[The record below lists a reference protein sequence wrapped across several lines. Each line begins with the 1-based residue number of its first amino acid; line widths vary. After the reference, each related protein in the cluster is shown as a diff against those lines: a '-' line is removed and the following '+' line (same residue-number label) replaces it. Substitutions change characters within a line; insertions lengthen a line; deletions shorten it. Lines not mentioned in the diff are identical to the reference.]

1 MIQFTFW
8 AIPSLFGVILVASVF
23 THVWPQRSEP
33 GATAFLW
40 MSGASAWWL
49 VCQFIGLFL
58 SSLDA
63 KLLLAQLQYVGISAV
78 PVAWLAYAMTY
89 TGRGRQLRSWI
100 MALIYGVSAT
110 TILLAFT
117 NSSHGLI
124 WSDVSLVQ
132 ANGYSGLSL
141 NHGAWFQVHVGMT
154 YALIAVATGAL
165 GLHIAQSPRHWF
177 RLIFVIGAPVALAIP
192 SVIYL
197 TPLQPQ
203 VWVDL
208 TPTGLAVANGLLG
221 WGLMRK
227 GLLDFAPVARTTVVE
242 EMRDCVIVVDRSGRI
257 VDVNRAAA
265 QLLGVRVHG
274 PVPIDLGTAWISN
287 RGRGPGEE
295 PEPARIELR
304 TTDNRDLKFEMSV
317 AALGPQEGRGRSV
330 LVLRDITERMRIEDE
345 LRETTTKLEKANG
358 ELERRANTDGLTGLA
373 NRRHF
378 LDVLEREIERADRY
392 GRPLALI
399 MLDLDHFKR
408 VNDNYGHAAG
418 DSVLKAAAAALNR
431 VSRDTDLPA
440 RLGGEELALLLPE
453 THVEGASQMAER
465 LRTLIAAERHL
476 SPHGTDF
483 SVTSSFGVAAH
494 MAGDGEA
501 VDLMQRS
508 DEALYRAKAE
518 GRDRVVTIE
527 SSRPPEPDTGSEPD
541 IGSEPDTEG
550 ERS

>member
-1 MIQFTFW
+1 MIQFTLW
-8 AIPSLFGVILVASVF
+8 AIPSLFGLILVASVF
-23 THVWPQRSEP
+23 AHVWPQRAEP

-40 MSGASAWWL
+40 LSGSTAWWL
-49 VCQFIGLFL
+49 LTQFVALFL
-58 SSLDA
+58 STLDA
-63 KLLLAQLQYVGISAV
+63 KLLLAQLQYLGIAAV

-117 NSSHGLI
+117 NGSHGLL
-124 WSDVSLVQ
+124 WDEVALVQ
-132 ANGYSGLSL
+132 ADGYNGLVL
-141 NHGAWFQVHVGMT
+141 THGTWFQVQLGLS
-154 YALIAVATGAL
+154 YALITVATGAL

-177 RLIFVIGAPVALAIP
+177 RLLFVIGAPLSLAIP
-192 SVIYL
+192 SIVYL
-197 TPLQPQ
+197 SPIQPEA
-203 VWVDL
+203 WVDL

-227 GLLDFAPVARTTVVE
+227 GLLDLAPVARTIVVE

-257 VDVNRAAA
+257 VDVNRAASE
-265 QLLGVRVHG
+265 LLGVRVHG
-274 PVPIDLGTAWISN
+274 PVPIDLGTAWVSN
-287 RGRGPGEE
+287 RAHGTGSED
-295 PEPARIELR
+295 PEPVRIELR
-304 TTDNRDLKFEMSV
+304 TTDDRELKFEMSV
-317 AALGPQEGRGRSV
+317 AALGPQGGRGRSV
-330 LVLRDITERMRIEDE
+330 LVLRDITERVRIEDE
-345 LRETTTKLEKANG
+345 LRETTGKLEKANS

-378 LDVLEREIERADRY
+378 LEVLEREIERADRY
-392 GRPLALI
+392 RRPLALV
-399 MLDLDHFKR
+399 MLDLDHFKL

-418 DSVLKAAAAALNR
+418 DSVLKAAAAALHR

-453 THVEGASQMAER
+453 THVEGASQVAER

-501 VDLMQRS
+501 VDLMQRA
-508 DEALYRAKAE
+508 DEALYRAKAA
-518 GRDRVVTIE
+518 GRDRVVTIG
-527 SSRPPEPDTGSEPD
+527 SSPAPEAGPD
-541 IGSEPDTEG
+541 IEV
-550 ERS
+550 

>member
-1 MIQFTFW
+1 MIQFTLW

-23 THVWPQRSEP
+23 AHVWPQRAEP
-33 GATAFLW
+33 GAKAFLFL
-40 MSGASAWWL
+40 SAATAWWL
-49 VCQFIGLFL
+49 LCQLITLFV
-58 SSLDA
+58 SSMEA
-63 KLLLAQLQYVGISAV
+63 KLVLAQLQYLGIATT
-78 PVAWLAYAMTY
+78 PLAWLAYAMSY
-89 TGRGRQLRSWI
+89 TGHARQMRSWL
-100 MALIYGVSAT
+100 MAIIYGVTAT
-110 TILLAFT
+110 TIVLAFT
-117 NSSHGLI
+117 NGSHGLI
-124 WSDVSLVQ
+124 WSEVALVQ
-132 ANGYSGLSL
+132 SDGYSGLSL
-141 NHGAWFQVHVGMT
+141 THGPWFRVHVGAA
-154 YALIAVATGAL
+154 YAMIAVATGVL

-177 RLIFVIGAPVALAIP
+177 RLVFVLGAPIALMIP
-192 SVIYL
+192 SLVYL

-203 VWVDL
+203 AWVDL

-227 GLLDFAPVARTTVVE
+227 GLLDFAPVARTIVVE

-265 QLLGVRVHG
+265 ETLGVRVHG
-274 PVPIDLGTAWISN
+274 PVPIDLGTAWASA
-287 RGRGPGEE
+287 RTRTPEE
-295 PEPARIELR
+295 ETEPVRIELR
-304 TTDNRDLKFEMSV
+304 TTSDRTLSFEMNV
-317 AALGPQEGRGRSV
+317 AALGPQGGRGRSV
-330 LVLRDITERMRIEDE
+330 LVLRDITDRVRIDKE
-345 LRETTTKLEKANG
+345 LREATAALEKVNG

-378 LDVLEREIERADRY
+378 LEVLDREIERSDRY
-392 GRPLALI
+392 GRPMALI

-418 DSVLKAAAAALNR
+418 DSVLKAAAAALHR

-453 THVEGASQMAER
+453 THVEGAAQVAER

-501 VDLMQRS
+501 VDLMQRA
-508 DEALYRAKAE
+508 DEALYKAKAN
-518 GRDRVVTIE
+518 GRDRVVTIGR
-527 SSRPPEPDTGSEPD
+527 SPE
-541 IGSEPDTEG
+541 TEA
-550 ERS
+550 ED